1 MTEGHPHALHSDSHQ
16 ENYTSMTKEFWNFW
30 MYVIQRWLHIQI
42 SATINYIILDLVN
55 KENISNSF
63 ATSCMFDLACV
74 WIGSR
79 GWHRSVSWIV
89 KDLKSAGS
97 LVKMPRG
104 GHPFIPNHVCQFDK
118 QIKLERKLFK
128 LQLVQVARI
137 FGKHKISV
145 FEKWSAAWKNFE
157 VVIHRL
163 NLRANTVTGTSGS
176 LPGLMSKL
184 MRRSPE
190 QW

>member
-1 MTEGHPHALHSDSHQ
+1 MAAYP
-16 ENYTSMTKEFWNFW
+16 N
-30 MYVIQRWLHIQI
+30 
-42 SATINYIILDLVN
+42 LVN

-104 GHPFIPNHVCQFDK
+104 GHLFIPNHVCQFDK

-128 LQLVQVARI
+128 LQFVQVARI
-137 FGKHKISV
+137 YEKHKISSM
-145 FEKWSAAWKNFE
+145 KKLW
-157 VVIHRL
+157 
-163 NLRANTVTGTSGS
+163 GS
-176 LPGLMSKL
+176 NSQTKL
-184 MRRSPE
+184 KGKYCDRYIRVPARVNEQTNATEPRTMVKRSPPSLSAHHAFYTARLTAMWGRHACRE
-190 QW
+190 KKKLCYL